1 MIIQEMFQQTVLRSA
16 SDLHII
22 PGYAPTIRILNEL
35 ANLEGSIILTSDQ
48 TTEILESIL
57 SAENKEELH
66 LNKELDFA
74 YEFGEIRFRVNY
86 YYTQKGLAGAF
97 RTIPKKIKTLEELS
111 MPSMLYKLAKA
122 PQGLVLFTGPTGEG
136 KSTTISAL
144 INDINLSQRKHIVT
158 VEDPIEFIY
167 PFGKSIISQREM
179 HTNTHSWGKALQA
192 ILREDPDVVLIG
204 EMRDL
209 DTIQAAL
216 TIAETGHLVFS
227 TLHTNST
234 PEAINRMI
242 DVFPAHQQNQVRNQL
257 STVLNAVIYQR
268 LIPNIKLLTRIPAV
282 EILINTP
289 AVSSLIREGKTFM
302 IDNVLETGEEQNMII
317 FDKYLARLFKQNL
330 ISREDALSY
339 AVRLKEFEKFML

>member
-1 MIIQEMFQQTVLRSA
+1 
-16 SDLHII
+16 
-22 PGYAPTIRILNEL
+22 
-35 ANLEGSIILTSDQ
+35 
-48 TTEILESIL
+48 
-57 SAENKEELH
+57 
-66 LNKELDFA
+66 
-74 YEFGEIRFRVNY
+74 
-86 YYTQKGLAGAF
+86 
-97 RTIPKKIKTLEELS
+97 
-111 MPSMLYKLAKA
+111 
-122 PQGLVLFTGPTGEG
+122 
-136 KSTTISAL
+136 
-144 INDINLSQRKHIVT
+144 
-158 VEDPIEFIY
+158 
-167 PFGKSIISQREM
+167 M

-302 IDNVLETGEEQNMII
+302 IDNVLETGEEQDMII